1 MILNSVQIVALRLN
15 ENEVKSFV
23 EYEINMSYAYGEKM
37 DYNKIII
44 ILVIILIAI
53 VIGGFLILNQT
64 GNKTTNATNSTNAT
78 NVTNVNLTNNT
89 TDSTEI
95 NQNNR
100 DSEYSQGKTNSKEV
114 PSDIYS
120 RWDTDGDGML
130 SSGEIDVH
138 DKALGQGKYYTGHEN
153 MKDSATTYPD

>member
-1 MILNSVQIVALRLN
+1 MCVSYMNSDST
-15 ENEVKSFV
+15 K
-23 EYEINMSYAYGEKM
+23 YGEKKM
-37 DYNKIII
+37 NYNKIII

-64 GNKTTNATNSTNAT
+64 GNKTTTNVTNAT
-78 NVTNVNLTNNT
+78 NTTDVNLTNNT
-89 TDSTEI
+89 TNNAEI
-95 NQNNR
+95 NQNQNNH

-120 RWDTDGDGML
+120 RWDTDGDGIL

-153 MKDSATTYPD
+153 MRDSATTYPD

>member
-1 MILNSVQIVALRLN
+1 MN
-15 ENEVKSFV
+15 
-23 EYEINMSYAYGEKM
+23 
-37 DYNKIII
+37 YNKIII
-44 ILVIILIAI
+44 VLVIILIAI

-64 GNKTTNATNSTNAT
+64 GNKTTTNATNSTNST

-130 SSGEIDVH
+130 SSDEIDVH

-153 MKDSATTYPD
+153 MEDSATTYPD

>member
-1 MILNSVQIVALRLN
+1 MNSDST
-15 ENEVKSFV
+15 K
-23 EYEINMSYAYGEKM
+23 YGEKKM
-37 DYNKIII
+37 NYNKIII

-64 GNKTTNATNSTNAT
+64 GNKTTTNVTNAT
-78 NVTNVNLTNNT
+78 NTTDVNLTNNT
-89 TDSTEI
+89 TNNAEI
-95 NQNNR
+95 NQNQNNH

-120 RWDTDGDGML
+120 RWDTDGDGIL

-153 MKDSATTYPD
+153 MRDSATTYPD

>member
-1 MILNSVQIVALRLN
+1 MHYNVL
-15 ENEVKSFV
+15 K
-23 EYEINMSYAYGEKM
+23 YGEKM
-37 DYNKIII
+37 NYNKIII
-44 ILVIILIAI
+44 VLVIILIAI
-53 VIGGFLILNQT
+53 VIGGFLILSQT
-64 GNKTTNATNSTNAT
+64 GNKTTTNATYSTNST

-95 NQNNR
+95 NLNNR

-130 SSGEIDVH
+130 SSGDRC
-138 DKALGQGKYYTGHEN
+138 A
-153 MKDSATTYPD
+153 